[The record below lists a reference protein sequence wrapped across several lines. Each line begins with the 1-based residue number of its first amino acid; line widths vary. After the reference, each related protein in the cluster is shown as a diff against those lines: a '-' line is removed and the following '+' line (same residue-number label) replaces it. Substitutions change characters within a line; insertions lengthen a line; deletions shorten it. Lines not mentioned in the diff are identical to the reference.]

1 MRLLVALVVLAVWS
15 TAAQAATGNRDAIA
29 VIIGNKTYGGET
41 PAVDFAHNDAEAMKR
56 FAIDVLGYREGN
68 IIDLRDASKAVL
80 EDTFGTRES
89 HEGKLND
96 YVREGR
102 SDVVVFYSG
111 HGVPNLDDQK
121 GYLLPVDGNPNRI
134 QLSGY
139 PVDLLLENLSKIDA
153 RSMTVYLDACFSGD
167 SPKGMIVQATSGVSV
182 TPRLPVDRGGV
193 VLITAAEGKQYASWD
208 EEAGHGLF
216 THHLLLGL
224 GGLADGEDFGNGD
237 GEVTVSEVKAYLDE
251 EMTYQARR
259 RYGRRQNVTVFGDPS
274 IVLAAVSGD
283 RVTEILSESQAST
296 SETNTE
302 VDQALWDA
310 ATELGTAKAYEHYL
324 VQFPNGVFAANARIR
339 LESIMNLES
348 SSPANVNRSSQTDV
362 ARRFNIMPVI
372 INDQRHMW
380 AEEILERQ
388 FRSLPLSDVVR
399 EPSSVMA
406 DDIVVAVAVTR
417 INVSPDS
424 EHNAGAELVGN
435 LLSGILDQ
443 VTEDFAFPLY
453 KIADISVVVQAVDKE
468 SGRTLAENGMSYAR
482 HSDKFSD
489 GEIAKIALEEAIQ
502 LGGERLIARLLG
514 AVPDE
519 LPSKEQIEMSWRAQ
533 NNASANRRAGGR
545 Q

>member
-259 RYGRRQNVTVFGDPS
+259 RYGRRQNVTVFGDP
-274 IVLAAVSGD
+274 
-283 RVTEILSESQAST
+283 
-296 SETNTE
+296 
-302 VDQALWDA
+302 
-310 ATELGTAKAYEHYL
+310 
-324 VQFPNGVFAANARIR
+324 
-339 LESIMNLES
+339 
-348 SSPANVNRSSQTDV
+348 
-362 ARRFNIMPVI
+362 
-372 INDQRHMW
+372 
-380 AEEILERQ
+380 
-388 FRSLPLSDVVR
+388 
-399 EPSSVMA
+399 
-406 DDIVVAVAVTR
+406 
-417 INVSPDS
+417 
-424 EHNAGAELVGN
+424 
-435 LLSGILDQ
+435 
-443 VTEDFAFPLY
+443 
-453 KIADISVVVQAVDKE
+453 
-468 SGRTLAENGMSYAR
+468 
-482 HSDKFSD
+482 
-489 GEIAKIALEEAIQ
+489 
-502 LGGERLIARLLG
+502 
-514 AVPDE
+514 
-519 LPSKEQIEMSWRAQ
+519 
-533 NNASANRRAGGR
+533 
-545 Q
+545 

>member
-1 MRLLVALVVLAVWS
+1 
-15 TAAQAATGNRDAIA
+15 
-29 VIIGNKTYGGET
+29 
-41 PAVDFAHNDAEAMKR
+41 
-56 FAIDVLGYREGN
+56 
-68 IIDLRDASKAVL
+68 
-80 EDTFGTRES
+80 
-89 HEGKLND
+89 
-96 YVREGR
+96 
-102 SDVVVFYSG
+102 
-111 HGVPNLDDQK
+111 
-121 GYLLPVDGNPNRI
+121 
-134 QLSGY
+134 
-139 PVDLLLENLSKIDA
+139 
-153 RSMTVYLDACFSGD
+153 
-167 SPKGMIVQATSGVSV
+167 
-182 TPRLPVDRGGV
+182 
-193 VLITAAEGKQYASWD
+193 
-208 EEAGHGLF
+208 
-216 THHLLLGL
+216 
-224 GGLADGEDFGNGD
+224 
-237 GEVTVSEVKAYLDE
+237 
-251 EMTYQARR
+251 
-259 RYGRRQNVTVFGDPS
+259 
-274 IVLAAVSGD
+274 
-283 RVTEILSESQAST
+283 
-296 SETNTE
+296 
-302 VDQALWDA
+302 
-310 ATELGTAKAYEHYL
+310 
-324 VQFPNGVFAANARIR
+324 
-339 LESIMNLES
+339 
-348 SSPANVNRSSQTDV
+348 
-362 ARRFNIMPVI
+362 
-372 INDQRHMW
+372 MW
-380 AEEILERQ
+380 AEDILERQ